1 MIDSS
6 KIKSLCKH
14 LLRRDLSKRFG
25 NLKNGVADIKKHKWF
40 NGFDYNALMS
50 KSITPPYTPASTKMS
65 EKETNWSK
73 DKLSLAP
80 EIKKK
85 EDPFANW

>member
-1 MIDSS
+1 M
-6 KIKSLCKH
+6 CKH
-14 LLRRDLSKRFG
+14 LLRRDLSKRYG

-40 NGFDYNALMS
+40 SNFDYNALL
-50 KSITPPYTPASTKMS
+50 TRALPPPYVPSTATLS
-65 EKETNWSK
+65 EKESNWAK

-85 EDPFANW
+85 DDPFASW